1 MNKSCSL
8 ARSALTRSLHS
19 RIYMHMREPPPRA
32 AGMRKVP
39 DTVQHRS
46 KCAVQRSSRRCSG
59 GGFMSSASSDSNSA
73 ACPHHASQAKHSKPP
88 LLLFSEA
95 SSQHAHPS
103 TLQQHLRFHIRNT
116 TARRLH
122 CWRRA
127 HMSLPHAAA
136 PCALNP
142 SSVKASLSTAAF
154 TCSAQS
160 RDIRAHAHAA
170 LTS

>member
-1 MNKSCSL
+1 MS
-8 ARSALTRSLHS
+8 ARSSFAVISQSENMSGSVEH
-19 RIYMHMREPPPRA
+19 REVA
-32 AGMRKVP
+32 IAYINAQGQVN
-39 DTVQHRS
+39 S
-46 KCAVQRSSRRCSG
+46 ESSG
-59 GGFMSSASSDSNSA
+59 TPSDSNSA
-73 ACPHHASQAKHSKPP
+73 ACPHHASQAKRSNPP

-103 TLQQHLRFHIRNT
+103 TLQQHLRCHIRNT

-160 RDIRAHAHAA
+160 RDMRAQAHAA